1 MQMVHQVTVRQEIID
16 RVLARRGRHHLY
28 DSLDPTET
36 AFVVID
42 MQNMFCEPGAPAEV
56 LAARGICDPIN
67 RLCEELRE
75 MGGLVIWITSAT
87 MSANG
92 KSDWEHFIRNFVAED
107 IQERTIEALKPGGHG
122 EQIWQDLDVRDTDL
136 VVRKNRYSCLTPGSS
151 MLQSVL
157 SSHGIRNVLIGG
169 TKTNICCESTTRDAM
184 MLDYNVV
191 MVEDCNAALSDEE
204 HRSAL
209 ENVIQQ
215 FGDVMTVDEV
225 TAVLRNRHN

>member
-1 MQMVHQVTVRQEIID
+1 MVHPVTVRQEIID

-28 DSLDPTET
+28 DALDPSET
-36 AFVVID
+36 AFIVID

-56 LAARGICDPIN
+56 PASRGICEPIN
-67 RLCEELRE
+67 RLCQELRE
-75 MGGLVIWITSAT
+75 LGGLVIWITSAT
-87 MSANG
+87 TSANG

-107 IQERTIEALKPGGHG
+107 IQERTIEALQPGGHG
-122 EQIWQDLDVRDTDL
+122 EQVWQELVVEDDDL
-136 VVRKNRYSCLTPGSS
+136 VIRKNRYSALTPGSS
-151 MLQSVL
+151 MLQSIL
-157 SSHGIRNVLIGG
+157 SSHRIRNVLIGG

-204 HRSAL
+204 HRAAL

-215 FGDVMTVDEV
+215 FGDVMTVDEIV
-225 TAVLRNRHN
+225 AVLKNRRN

>member
-1 MQMVHQVTVRQEIID
+1 MVHPVTVRQEIID

-28 DSLDPTET
+28 DALDPSET
-36 AFVVID
+36 AFIVID

-56 LAARGICDPIN
+56 PASRGICEPIN
-67 RLCEELRE
+67 RLCQELRDL
-75 MGGLVIWITSAT
+75 GGLVIWVTSAT
-87 MSANG
+87 TSANG

-107 IQERTIEALKPGGHG
+107 IQERTIEALQPGGHG
-122 EQIWQDLDVRDTDL
+122 EQVWQELVVEDVDL
-136 VVRKNRYSCLTPGSS
+136 VIRKNRYSALTPGSS
-151 MLQSVL
+151 MLQSIL
-157 SSHGIRNVLIGG
+157 SSHRIRNVLIGG

-204 HRSAL
+204 HRAAL

-225 TAVLRNRHN
+225 VAVLKTRRN

>member
-1 MQMVHQVTVRQEIID
+1 MVHQVTVRQEIID

>member
-1 MQMVHQVTVRQEIID
+1 MVHQVTVRQEIID

-56 LAARGICDPIN
+56 IAARGICDPIN

-87 MSANG
+87 VSANG

>member
-1 MQMVHQVTVRQEIID
+1 MVHPVTVRQEIID

-28 DSLDPTET
+28 DALDPSET
-36 AFVVID
+36 AFIVID

-56 LAARGICDPIN
+56 PASRGICEPIN
-67 RLCEELRE
+67 RLCQELRDL
-75 MGGLVIWITSAT
+75 GGLVIWITSAT
-87 MSANG
+87 TSANG

-107 IQERTIEALKPGGHG
+107 IQERTIEALQPGGDG
-122 EQIWQDLDVRDTDL
+122 EQVWQELVVEDDDL
-136 VVRKNRYSCLTPGSS
+136 VIRKNRYSALTPGSS
-151 MLQSVL
+151 MLQSIL
-157 SSHGIRNVLIGG
+157 SSHRIRNVLIGG

-204 HRSAL
+204 HRAAL

-225 TAVLRNRHN
+225 VAVLKNRRN

>member
-1 MQMVHQVTVRQEIID
+1 M
-16 RVLARRGRHHLY
+16 
-28 DSLDPTET
+28 
-36 AFVVID
+36 ID

-56 LAARGICDPIN
+56 IAARGICDPIN

-87 MSANG
+87 VSANG

>member
-1 MQMVHQVTVRQEIID
+1 MVHQVTVRQEIID

-36 AFVVID
+36 AFLVID

-56 LAARGICDPIN
+56 IAARGICDPIN

-87 MSANG
+87 VSANG